1 MGIAG
6 AAFGAAQ
13 PVSLEWTRADA
24 FGGDTTPT
32 YCAALKNGNF
42 VVLSTVVRSART
54 DGVLSCYGPLGS
66 LLWSKT
72 LWNTDVF
79 RARGLVATGGGD
91 VYVVGAAGP
100 SGGTH
105 TYVARVSPAGTTI
118 WAQRFFTSAGGRDD
132 SPWAAVR
139 DAGDNLYVAG
149 QYYRDGQTSV
159 LNAYAMKVSPGGN
172 RTYIW
177 RGNTTA
183 ASQGTSIAVNSSGA
197 AAVGITSTT
206 SRIWKLDASGGLV
219 FDRPVILVANVTSV
233 QIDNSGNV
241 YLGGRHM
248 NSSLDSAPA
257 VQKLNTSGVLQWT
270 RWTNFQSTVNSLDT
284 VNALK
289 LDVSGNIYA
298 AGKGNT
304 DGDASDFVLMRI
316 TGAGAVLASRLD
328 NSAADN
334 EDVGQFLDIG
344 TQSDVYVAGGMTN
357 TGLSGFMAVRA
368 NLSAAFGWE
377 RYAPVAV
384 ANDLVYQGACFNPA
398 SGQLLTIQH
407 DSTNNNARIMC
418 LTQPGTPVADNYTIS
433 RGGTL
438 NASSVLAND
447 IYGNDGIPVLV
458 TPPSHGTVTM
468 TQDGKFVYKPDTGFN
483 GIDSFTYRITK
494 PGVTDSG
501 TVQVVITVT

>member
-1 MGIAG
+1 L
-6 AAFGAAQ
+6 
-13 PVSLEWTRADA
+13 P
-24 FGGDTTPT
+24 P
-32 YCAALKNGNF
+32 
-42 VVLSTVVRSART
+42 
-54 DGVLSCYGPLGS
+54 P
-66 LLWSKT
+66 
-72 LWNTDVF
+72 
-79 RARGLVATGGGD
+79 
-91 VYVVGAAGP
+91 
-100 SGGTH
+100 
-105 TYVARVSPAGTTI
+105 
-118 WAQRFFTSAGGRDD
+118 
-132 SPWAAVR
+132 
-139 DAGDNLYVAG
+139 
-149 QYYRDGQTSV
+149 
-159 LNAYAMKVSPGGN
+159 
-172 RTYIW
+172 
-177 RGNTTA
+177 
-183 ASQGTSIAVNSSGA
+183 
-197 AAVGITSTT
+197 
-206 SRIWKLDASGGLV
+206 
-219 FDRPVILVANVTSV
+219 
-233 QIDNSGNV
+233 
-241 YLGGRHM
+241 
-248 NSSLDSAPA
+248 
-257 VQKLNTSGVLQWT
+257 
-270 RWTNFQSTVNSLDT
+270 
-284 VNALK
+284 
-289 LDVSGNIYA
+289 
-298 AGKGNT
+298 
-304 DGDASDFVLMRI
+304 
-316 TGAGAVLASRLD
+316 LD
-328 NSAADN
+328 NSAGDN

-384 ANDLVYQGACFNPA
+384 ANDLVYQGACFNQA